1 MLIHTAWS
9 EHEKNSI
16 SNSGL
21 VLNALNEWIPEYM
34 QRNEFGGTQPKVNI
48 AAIEGGWPW
57 RGART
62 PDTCSIYMDVRTPPE
77 VLPMD
82 AYREVRELIRALEK
96 EHACLQGTTVDVY
109 VSAPGTSIPDDH
121 ELIRTIVTA
130 HTDQLGEPPQFGNE
144 IWYSDAAHSTHRRHA
159 GHHQGVH
166 PVHPEHLRRRQLT
179 ATMSFEDDMKDNIW
193 TSELND
199 REEVHGGFDRSKP
212 VRFYD
217 TTLRDGEQAVGIVFN
232 PEEKFQIACAL
243 ADLGVGRIEAGFPR
257 VSEADSRAVKRIVEA
272 GLSSEIWGFSRAVQA
287 DLDALLELGIT
298 QTLIEISTSDV
309 KMKAYGFDREKVLQK
324 VDGAVRHAV
333 TNGMKVLFFAVDST
347 RSDLAFLRDVYGNA
361 LDAGASEIAVV
372 DTIGACAP
380 EAVESLVRE
389 VRGWIGP
396 NIPLHFHCHNDFG
409 LGTALAIAAVRG
421 GADWIQGTINGIGER
436 AGNSDLCEVAL
447 ALQCLYDVPVELNLD
462 KARQVSQLVQQA
474 GNYKVD
480 GWRPVVGDNLFTRE
494 SGAVANQFHIPEAI
508 EPYAADIVSAPRRIV
523 LGKKSGLVS
532 IKLKVQE
539 LGLDRECE

>member
-1 MLIHTAWS
+1 
-9 EHEKNSI
+9 
-16 SNSGL
+16 
-21 VLNALNEWIPEYM
+21 
-34 QRNEFGGTQPKVNI
+34 
-48 AAIEGGWPW
+48 
-57 RGART
+57 
-62 PDTCSIYMDVRTPPE
+62 
-77 VLPMD
+77 
-82 AYREVRELIRALEK
+82 
-96 EHACLQGTTVDVY
+96 
-109 VSAPGTSIPDDH
+109 
-121 ELIRTIVTA
+121 
-130 HTDQLGEPPQFGNE
+130 
-144 IWYSDAAHSTHRRHA
+144 
-159 GHHQGVH
+159 
-166 PVHPEHLRRRQLT
+166 
-179 ATMSFEDDMKDNIW
+179 MKDNIW

-347 RSDLAFLRDVYGNA
+347 RSDLAFLRDVYRNA

-380 EAVESLVRE
+380 EAVESLVME

-396 NIPLHFHCHNDFG
+396 NIPLHFHGHNDFG

-447 ALQCLYDVPVELNLD
+447 ALKCLYDVPVELNLD
-462 KARQVSQLVQQA
+462 RARQVSQLVQQA

-508 EPYAADIVSAPRRIV
+508 EPYSADIVSAPRRIV

-539 LGLDRECE
+539 LGLDLPDDQFGAILAQVKEKATAEERLISDEEFRQMVNALSAAA